1 MQSRLLPILP
11 FINYKYEGR
20 YYKLIKN
27 NDSGQLETFPIDI
40 RDTLSYDLKN
50 QDLDGLVN
58 RLNNIF
64 SAQNNSLVSLSNEFL
79 PVDLDQA
86 VSFNK
91 ATKTLNSKYS
101 MINLFSIREVRSLLF
116 SGFSHACLQFKN
128 KHGFAYNINDVIFET
143 DIEAKRA
150 GFDLS
155 EKSIP
160 GARRPIV
167 LDDLY
172 LARRI
177 ELLKLNPLDT
187 FIIDIKTLYDNVPFW
202 HCLFNHITRSY
213 EESLKTAEEWVKG
226 CTFLGRANQ
235 KTKQGILALGDQA
248 YKLSKSNADKI
259 KEIEIQNRILY
270 SKLGHYWG

>member
-1 MQSRLLPILP
+1 MQSRLFPILP
-11 FINYKYEGR
+11 FSNYKYEGR
-20 YYKLIKN
+20 YYKLIKKN
-27 NDSGQLETFPIDI
+27 ESGQLETYPIDI
-40 RDTLSYDLKN
+40 RDSLSYYLKN

-58 RLNNIF
+58 RLNKIF
-64 SAQNNSLVSLSNEFL
+64 SMQNNSLASLSNEFL

-86 VSFNK
+86 VSFYK
-91 ATKTLNSKYS
+91 ATKTLNPNYRI
-101 MINLFSIREVRSLLF
+101 INLYSIRDVKSMLF

-128 KHGFAYNINDVIFET
+128 KHGFAYNVNDVIFET
-143 DIEAKRA
+143 DIDAKRA

-167 LDDLY
+167 LDDFY

-202 HCLFNHITRSY
+202 HSLFNHITRSY
-213 EESLKTAEEWVKG
+213 DESLKTAKEWAKG
-226 CTFLGRANQ
+226 CSFLGRANQ
-235 KTKQGILALGDQA
+235 KTEKGILTLGDQPFR
-248 YKLSKSNADKI
+248 LSKSNADRI
-259 KEIEIQNRILY
+259 KEIEFQNRILY
-270 SKLGHYWG
+270 SRLGHYWG